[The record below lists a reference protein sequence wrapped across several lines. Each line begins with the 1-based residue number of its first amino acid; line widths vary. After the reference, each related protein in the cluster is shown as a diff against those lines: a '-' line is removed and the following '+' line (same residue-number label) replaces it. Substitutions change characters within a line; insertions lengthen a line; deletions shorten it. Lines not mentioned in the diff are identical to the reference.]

1 MGPGLVLVA
10 LDTVQPGRPGGH
22 VDARQ
27 LEWLD
32 RTLAEAAGKSVI
44 VAAYHQLQ
52 SMSPLDE
59 SDAWLYKTVD
69 NAADVRAVLE
79 KHSNVVAVLAGD
91 AHFASSR
98 AAGRILYLSSPS
110 LGIWPLAYHL
120 LQLRPREIEAA
131 WVPAAPD
138 ALVHRAQNRLLESP
152 LYRGVFPVGEDG
164 DTACIRLFGGKK
176 MEVIPLPT
184 AAPPAASE
192 PKPADKK

>member
-10 LDTVQPGRPGGH
+10 LDTVQPAAAGGH
-22 VDARQ
+22 VGARQ

-32 RTLAEAAGKSVI
+32 RTLAEAEGKSVI

-59 SDAWLYKTVD
+59 SDLWLYKTVD

-91 AHFASSR
+91 AHSASSR

-120 LQLRPREIEAA
+120 LQLRPREIETA

-138 ALVHRAQNRLLESP
+138 ALVHRAEPPAGKPAVPGRVPGRGGRRYRLHPP
-152 LYRGVFPVGEDG
+152 LRRQEDG
-164 DTACIRLFGGKK
+164 SDSAAHGG
-176 MEVIPLPT
+176 
-184 AAPPAASE
+184 AAAGAE
-192 PKPADKK
+192 KTQADKR